1 MILTEQET
9 MLLNDLKQQEELCRD
24 KYAFYSSEAKDP
36 ELKQLFEVIQK
47 EEAEHY
53 DTISS
58 LLSGDTPDVGIAAPK
73 NYQPKAAYHAS
84 SENADKKHDA
94 LLCSD
99 SISSEKYVSS
109 TYNNDLFSFASP
121 KVRQILNH
129 IQTEEQQHA
138 EMIYRYKTANQMAYP
153 AAALQLSKG
162 IGTGNFSAPMPF
174 MLFILII
181 YFRCSRFLHF
191 ISYIRSSAQLIY
203 CSMDASVSGSF
214 W

>member
-84 SENADKKHDA
+84 SE
-94 LLCSD
+94 
-99 SISSEKYVSS
+99 KYVHSGM
-109 TYNNDLFSFASP
+109 NDDYLTVAYH
-121 KVRQILNH
+121 KVSEMLKHVR
-129 IQTEEQQHA
+129 TEEQQHA
-138 EMIYRYKTANQMAYP
+138 EVMY
-153 AAALQLSKG
+153 G
-162 IGTGNFSAPMPF
+162 
-174 MLFILII
+174 
-181 YFRCSRFLHF
+181 
-191 ISYIRSSAQLIY
+191 
-203 CSMDASVSGSF
+203 
-214 W
+214 

>member
-9 MLLNDLKQQEELCRD
+9 LLLNDLKQQEELCRD

-84 SENADKKHDA
+84 SENADKMHYCAVIPFPVKSMYLPHTTTIYSA
-94 LLCSD
+94 LLLQKS
-99 SISSEKYVSS
+99 
-109 TYNNDLFSFASP
+109 
-121 KVRQILNH
+121 VR
-129 IQTEEQQHA
+129 
-138 EMIYRYKTANQMAYP
+138 
-153 AAALQLSKG
+153 
-162 IGTGNFSAPMPF
+162 F
-174 MLFILII
+174 
-181 YFRCSRFLHF
+181 
-191 ISYIRSSAQLIY
+191 
-203 CSMDASVSGSF
+203 
-214 W
+214 

>member
-109 TYNNDLFSFASP
+109 AYNNDLLSFASP
-121 KVRQILNH
+121 KVRQKP
-129 IQTEEQQHA
+129 
-138 EMIYRYKTANQMAYP
+138 YPDGRTAACRNDLP
-153 AAALQLSKG
+153 L
-162 IGTGNFSAPMPF
+162 
-174 MLFILII
+174 
-181 YFRCSRFLHF
+181 
-191 ISYIRSSAQLIY
+191 
-203 CSMDASVSGSF
+203 
-214 W
+214 

>member
-24 KYAFYSSEAKDP
+24 KYTFYSSEAKDP

-84 SENADKKHDA
+84 SE
-94 LLCSD
+94 
-99 SISSEKYVSS
+99 KYVSS
-109 TYNNDLFSFASP
+109 AYNNDLFSFASP

-138 EMIYRYKTANQMAYP
+138 EMIYRYKTANQMA
-153 AAALQLSKG
+153 
-162 IGTGNFSAPMPF
+162 
-174 MLFILII
+174 
-181 YFRCSRFLHF
+181 
-191 ISYIRSSAQLIY
+191 
-203 CSMDASVSGSF
+203 
-214 W
+214 

>member
-73 NYQPKAAYHAS
+73 NYQPKAAYHAVKMPTRS
-84 SENADKKHDA
+84 MMHYCAVIPFPVKSMYLPHTTTIYSA
-94 LLCSD
+94 LLLQKS
-99 SISSEKYVSS
+99 
-109 TYNNDLFSFASP
+109 
-121 KVRQILNH
+121 VR
-129 IQTEEQQHA
+129 
-138 EMIYRYKTANQMAYP
+138 
-153 AAALQLSKG
+153 
-162 IGTGNFSAPMPF
+162 F
-174 MLFILII
+174 
-181 YFRCSRFLHF
+181 
-191 ISYIRSSAQLIY
+191 
-203 CSMDASVSGSF
+203 
-214 W
+214 

>member
-58 LLSGDTPDVGIAAPK
+58 LLSGD
-73 NYQPKAAYHAS
+73 
-84 SENADKKHDA
+84 
-94 LLCSD
+94 
-99 SISSEKYVSS
+99 VSS
-109 TYNNDLFSFASP
+109 AYNNDLFSFASP

-138 EMIYRYKTANQMAYP
+138 EMIYRYKTANQMA
-153 AAALQLSKG
+153 
-162 IGTGNFSAPMPF
+162 
-174 MLFILII
+174 
-181 YFRCSRFLHF
+181 
-191 ISYIRSSAQLIY
+191 
-203 CSMDASVSGSF
+203 
-214 W
+214 